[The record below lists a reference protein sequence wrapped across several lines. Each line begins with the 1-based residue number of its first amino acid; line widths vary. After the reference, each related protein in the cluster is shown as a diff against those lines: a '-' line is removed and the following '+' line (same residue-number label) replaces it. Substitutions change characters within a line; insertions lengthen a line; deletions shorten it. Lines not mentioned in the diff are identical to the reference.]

1 MLEGLQERLARVTK
15 TLRGEGHLTEF
26 HIDAAL
32 REIRLALLE
41 ADVSVEEEV
50 LSSVTPAQMVTKIVH
65 EELVTLLGGE
75 TTELDFKG
83 RPSVI
88 MLVGL
93 QGSGK
98 TTTAAKMARWIKDRK
113 GLFPLLVPADTSRPA
128 AREQLL
134 VLGEKAKIPTV
145 DTRDMDDPEAIARQA
160 LREAS
165 IKGYQVLIFDTAGRL
180 HIDEE
185 LMDQLLRLKEILK
198 PRQIL
203 FVADAMTGQDA
214 VRSAR
219 AFHERLEISGV
230 ILTKLDG
237 DARGGAALSVREV
250 VGKPIV
256 FAGIGEQIENLEQFH
271 PDRMAGRILGM
282 GDVLTL
288 VEKAQDV
295 VDEKKARRLEAKL
308 KKNKF
313 DLEDLRD
320 QLKSLKKM
328 GPLQSVMEMVPGM
341 NSMMPEG
348 GMGEGQERQL
358 RRMEACIDSMTPKER
373 RHPQLLNGSRKKRVA
388 KGSGTSVEEINRL
401 LRQFGQMRKLM
412 KRLGKA
418 DPRALK
424 ENVDDQIATRGC
436 EAQPRLP
443 YRGVGFAQGHPGRLP
458 GPGGILQPPFGAA
471 GNQARPRK
479 GGEMAGPGCRCV

>member
-1 MLEGLQERLARVTK
+1 MLEGLQDRLARVTK
-15 TLRGEGHLTEF
+15 TLRGEGHLTEY
-26 HIDAAL
+26 HIDTAL

-41 ADVSVEEEV
+41 ADVSVEVVSGFIDRVRERALGKEV

-65 EELVTLLGGE
+65 EELVALLGGK
-75 TTELDFKG
+75 TTDLDFKG
-83 RPSVI
+83 RPAVI

-98 TTTAAKMARWIKDRK
+98 TTTAVKIARWIKDKK
-113 GLFPLLVPADTSRPA
+113 GLFPLMVPADTSRPA
-128 AREQLL
+128 AREQLM
-134 VLGEKAKIPTV
+134 VLGKQASIPTI
-145 DTRDMDDPEAIARQA
+145 DTRDMDDPEAIAQKA

-180 HIDEE
+180 HIDDG
-185 LMDQLLRLKEILK
+185 LMDQIARLKAILK
-198 PRQIL
+198 PKHIL

-219 AFHERLEISGV
+219 AFNERLEITGV
-230 ILTKLDG
+230 VLTKLDG

-250 VGKPIV
+250 VGRPIV
-256 FAGIGEQIENLEQFH
+256 LAGVGERIEDLEQFH

-288 VEKAQDV
+288 VEKAQDA
-295 VDEKKARRLEAKL
+295 VDEKKAARLEAKL

-341 NSMMPEG
+341 GKILPPG
-348 GMGEGQERQL
+348 GVGESQERQL
-358 RRMEACIDSMTPKER
+358 KRMEACIDSMTPKER

-401 LRQFGQMRKLM
+401 LRQYGQMRKLM

-424 ENVDDQIATRGC
+424 RQ
-436 EAQPRLP
+436 L
-443 YRGVGFAQGHPGRLP
+443 
-458 GPGGILQPPFGAA
+458 GIG
-471 GNQARPRK
+471 
-479 GGEMAGPGCRCV
+479 

>member
-15 TLRGEGHLTEF
+15 SLRGEGHLTEY
-26 HIDAAL
+26 HIETAL

-41 ADVSVEEEV
+41 ADVSVEVVTRFVERVRDRALGREV

-75 TTELDFKG
+75 TAEIDLKG
-83 RPSVI
+83 RPAVI

-98 TTTAAKMARWIKDRK
+98 TTTAAKMARWIREKK
-113 GLFPLLVPADTSRPA
+113 NLYPLLVPADTSRPA

-134 VLGEKAKIPTV
+134 VLGEKASIPTI
-145 DTRDMDDPEAIARQA
+145 DTRDMDDPEEIARRA

-165 IKGYQVLIFDTAGRL
+165 IKGYQVLVFDTAGRL

-185 LMDQLLRLKEILK
+185 LMGQLQRLKEILK
-198 PRQIL
+198 PRQVL

-219 AFHERLEISGV
+219 SFHERLEITGV

-250 VGKPIV
+250 VGKSIV
-256 FAGIGEQIENLEQFH
+256 FAGVGEQIDELEQFH

-288 VEKAQDV
+288 VEKAQDA

-320 QLKSLKKM
+320 QLRSLKKM
-328 GPLQSVMEMVPGM
+328 GPLQSVMEMMPGM
-341 NSMMPEG
+341 GSMMPSGGLDEG
-348 GMGEGQERQL
+348 HERQL
-358 RRMEACIDSMTPKER
+358 IRMAACIDSMTPKER
-373 RHPQLLNGSRKKRVA
+373 RHPQLLNGSRKKRIA

-401 LRQFGQMRKLM
+401 LRQYGQMRKLM

-418 DPRALK
+418 DSRALK
-424 ENVDDQIATRGC
+424 RQ
-436 EAQPRLP
+436 L
-443 YRGVGFAQGHPGRLP
+443 
-458 GPGGILQPPFGAA
+458 GIG
-471 GNQARPRK
+471 
-479 GGEMAGPGCRCV
+479 

>member
-1 MLEGLQERLARVTK
+1 MLEGLQDRLARVTK
-15 TLRGEGHLTEF
+15 TLRGEGHLTEY
-26 HIDAAL
+26 HIETAL
-32 REIRLALLE
+32 KEIRLALLE
-41 ADVSVEEEV
+41 ADVSIEVVSGFIERLRSRALGKEV
-50 LSSVTPAQMVTKIVH
+50 LNSVTPAQMVTKIVH

-75 TTELDFKG
+75 TTELDLKG
-83 RPSVI
+83 RPAVV

-98 TTTAAKMARWIKDRK
+98 TTTAAKLARWVKDRK
-113 GLFPLLVPADTSRPA
+113 NLFPLLVPADTSRPA

-134 VLGEKAKIPTV
+134 VLGEKASVPVI
-145 DTRDMDDPEAIARQA
+145 DTRDMDDPESIAKRA

-165 IKGYQVLIFDTAGRL
+165 IKGHQVLIFDTAGRL
-180 HIDEE
+180 HIDED
-185 LMDQLLRLKEILK
+185 LMGQLQRLKEILK
-198 PRQIL
+198 PKQIL

-219 AFHERLEISGV
+219 AFHERLEITGV

-288 VEKAQDV
+288 VEKAQDA

-308 KKNKF
+308 RKNKF

-341 NSMMPEG
+341 GKMMPDG
-348 GMGEGQERQL
+348 GIGEGQERQL
-358 RRMEACIDSMTPKER
+358 MRMEACIDSMTPKER
-373 RHPQLLNGSRKKRVA
+373 RHPQVLNGSRKKRIA
-388 KGSGTSVEEINRL
+388 RGSGTSVEEINRL
-401 LRQFGQMRKLM
+401 LRQYGQMRKLM

-424 ENVDDQIATRGC
+424 RQ
-436 EAQPRLP
+436 L
-443 YRGVGFAQGHPGRLP
+443 
-458 GPGGILQPPFGAA
+458 GIG
-471 GNQARPRK
+471 
-479 GGEMAGPGCRCV
+479 

>member
-26 HIDAAL
+26 HIDTAL

-41 ADVSVEEEV
+41 ADVSVEVVSGFIERVRERAVGKEV

-65 EELVTLLGGE
+65 EELVSLLGGE
-75 TTELDFKG
+75 TTDLNFKG
-83 RPSVI
+83 RPAVI

-98 TTTAAKMARWIKDRK
+98 TTTAAKIARWIKERK

-134 VLGEKAKIPTV
+134 ILGEKASIPTV
-145 DTRDMDDPEAIARQA
+145 DTRDMDDPEAIAKRA
-160 LREAS
+160 LREAA

-180 HIDEE
+180 HVDDD
-185 LMDQLLRLKEILK
+185 LMDQIERLKKILK
-198 PRQIL
+198 PKHIL

-219 AFHERLEISGV
+219 AFNERLEITGV
-230 ILTKLDG
+230 VLTKLDG

-250 VGKPIV
+250 VGRPIV
-256 FAGIGEQIENLEQFH
+256 LAGVGEQISDLEQFH

-288 VEKAQDV
+288 VEKAQDA

-308 KKNKF
+308 RKNKF

-341 NSMMPEG
+341 GKVLPAG
-348 GMGEGQERQL
+348 GVGEGQEREL
-358 RRMEACIDSMTPKER
+358 RRMEACIDSMTPQER
-373 RHPQLLNGSRKKRVA
+373 RHPQLLNGSRKKRIA

-401 LRQFGQMRKLM
+401 LRQYGQMRKLM

-424 ENVDDQIATRGC
+424 RQ
-436 EAQPRLP
+436 L
-443 YRGVGFAQGHPGRLP
+443 
-458 GPGGILQPPFGAA
+458 GIG
-471 GNQARPRK
+471 
-479 GGEMAGPGCRCV
+479 

>member
-1 MLEGLQERLARVTK
+1 MLEGLQDRLARVTK
-15 TLRGEGHLTEF
+15 TLRGEGHLTEY
-26 HIDAAL
+26 HIETAL
-32 REIRLALLE
+32 KEIRLALFE
-41 ADVSVEEEV
+41 ADVSVEVVSSFIDRVRSRALEKEV
-50 LSSVTPAQMVTKIVH
+50 LSSVTPAQMVTKIVYD
-65 EELVTLLGGE
+65 ELVTLLGGE
-75 TTELDFKG
+75 TTELDLKG
-83 RPSVI
+83 RPAVV

-113 GLFPLLVPADTSRPA
+113 NLFPLLVPADTSRPA

-134 VLGEKAKIPTV
+134 VLGEKASVPVI
-145 DTRDMDDPEAIARQA
+145 DTRDMDDPEAIAHRA

-165 IKGYQVLIFDTAGRL
+165 IKGHQVLIFDTAGRL
-180 HIDEE
+180 HIDDE
-185 LMDQLLRLKEILK
+185 LMDQLQRLKEILK
-198 PRQIL
+198 PQQIL

-219 AFHERLEISGV
+219 AYHERLDITGV

-256 FAGIGEQIENLEQFH
+256 LAGIGEQIDQLEQFH

-308 KKNKF
+308 RKNKF

-341 NSMMPEG
+341 GKMMPDG
-348 GMGEGQERQL
+348 GVGEGQERQL

-388 KGSGTSVEEINRL
+388 RGSGTSVEEINRL
-401 LRQFGQMRKLM
+401 LRQYGQMRKLM

-424 ENVDDQIATRGC
+424 RQ
-436 EAQPRLP
+436 L
-443 YRGVGFAQGHPGRLP
+443 
-458 GPGGILQPPFGAA
+458 GIG
-471 GNQARPRK
+471 
-479 GGEMAGPGCRCV
+479 

>member
-1 MLEGLQERLARVTK
+1 MLEGLQDRLARVTK
-15 TLRGEGHLTEF
+15 TLRGEGHLTEY
-26 HIDAAL
+26 HIETAL
-32 REIRLALLE
+32 KEIRLALLE
-41 ADVSVEEEV
+41 ADVSVEVVSGFVDRVRSRALDKEV

-65 EELVTLLGGE
+65 DELVTLLGGE
-75 TTELDFKG
+75 TTELDLKG
-83 RPSVI
+83 RPAVV

-113 GLFPLLVPADTSRPA
+113 NLFPLLVPADTSRPA

-134 VLGEKAKIPTV
+134 VLGEQASIPVV
-145 DTRDMDDPEAIARQA
+145 DTRDMDDPEAIAHRA

-165 IKGYQVLIFDTAGRL
+165 IKGHQVLIFDTAGRL
-180 HIDEE
+180 HIDDE
-185 LMDQLLRLKEILK
+185 LMDQLQRLKEILK
-198 PRQIL
+198 PQQIL

-214 VRSAR
+214 VLSAR
-219 AFHERLEISGV
+219 AYHERLDITGV

-256 FAGIGEQIENLEQFH
+256 FAGIGEQIDQLEQFH
-271 PDRMAGRILGM
+271 PDRMASRILGM

-288 VEKAQDV
+288 VEKAQDA

-308 KKNKF
+308 RKNKF

-328 GPLQSVMEMVPGM
+328 GPLQSVMDMVPGM
-341 NSMMPEG
+341 NKMMPDG
-348 GMGEGQERQL
+348 GAGEGQERQL
-358 RRMEACIDSMTPKER
+358 KRMEACIDSMTPKER
-373 RHPQLLNGSRKKRVA
+373 RHPQVLNGSRKKRIA
-388 KGSGTSVEEINRL
+388 RGSGTSVEEINRL
-401 LRQFGQMRKLM
+401 LRQYGQMRKLM

-418 DPRALK
+418 DSRTLK
-424 ENVDDQIATRGC
+424 RQ
-436 EAQPRLP
+436 L
-443 YRGVGFAQGHPGRLP
+443 
-458 GPGGILQPPFGAA
+458 GIG
-471 GNQARPRK
+471 
-479 GGEMAGPGCRCV
+479 

>member
-1 MLEGLQERLARVTK
+1 MLETLQERLARVTK
-15 TLRGEGHLTEF
+15 TLRGEGHLTEY
-26 HIDAAL
+26 HVETAL
-32 REIRLALLE
+32 KEIRLALLE
-41 ADVSVEEEV
+41 ADVSVEVVTRFIDRVRERALGREV
-50 LSSVTPAQMVTKIVH
+50 LNSVTPAQMVTKVVYD
-65 EELVTLLGGE
+65 ELVNLLGG
-75 TTELDFKG
+75 TATELDFKG
-83 RPSVI
+83 RPAVV

-98 TTTAAKMARWIKDRK
+98 TTTAAKLARWIKGSK

-134 VLGEKAKIPTV
+134 VLGEEAKIPTV
-145 DTRDMDDPEAIARQA
+145 DTRDMDDPEAIANRA

-165 IKGYQVLIFDTAGRL
+165 IKGYQVLLFDTAGRL
-180 HIDEE
+180 HVDDE
-185 LMDQLLRLKEILK
+185 LMDQIRRLKEILK
-198 PRQIL
+198 PKHIL
-203 FVADAMTGQDA
+203 FVADSMTGQDA

-219 AFHERLEISGV
+219 AFHEVLDITGV

-250 VGKPIV
+250 VGRPIV
-256 FAGIGEQIENLEQFH
+256 FAGVGERLENLEQFH

-282 GDVLTL
+282 GDVATL
-288 VEKAQDV
+288 VEKAQDAI
-295 VDEKKARRLEAKL
+295 DEKKARRLEAKL

-328 GPLQSVMEMVPGM
+328 GPLQQVMELVPGM
-341 NSMMPEG
+341 GNMMPG
-348 GMGEGQERQL
+348 GATDVQEHQL
-358 RRMEACIDSMTPKER
+358 KRMEACIDSMTPKER
-373 RHPQLLNGSRKKRVA
+373 RHPQVLNASRKRRVS

-418 DPRALK
+418 DARTLK
-424 ENVDDQIATRGC
+424 RQ
-436 EAQPRLP
+436 L
-443 YRGVGFAQGHPGRLP
+443 
-458 GPGGILQPPFGAA
+458 GI
-471 GNQARPRK
+471 R
-479 GGEMAGPGCRCV
+479 

>member
-26 HIDAAL
+26 HIETAL

-41 ADVSVEEEV
+41 ADVSVEVVSGFIERVRTRALGKEV

-83 RPSVI
+83 SPSVI

-98 TTTAAKMARWIKDRK
+98 TTTAAKVARWIKDRK

-134 VLGEKAKIPTV
+134 VLGEKASIPTV
-145 DTRDMDDPEAIARQA
+145 DTREMDDPEAIASRA

-180 HIDEE
+180 HIDDE
-185 LMDQLLRLKEILK
+185 LMAQLQRLKEILK

-219 AFHERLEISGV
+219 AFHERLEITGV

-256 FAGIGEQIENLEQFH
+256 YAGIGEQIENLEKPIVYAGIGEQIENLEQFH
-271 PDRMAGRILGM
+271 PDRMAGRILG
-282 GDVLTL
+282 
-288 VEKAQDV
+288 K
-295 VDEKKARRLEAKL
+295 RRRA
-308 KKNKF
+308 
-313 DLEDLRD
+313 
-320 QLKSLKKM
+320 
-328 GPLQSVMEMVPGM
+328 
-341 NSMMPEG
+341 
-348 GMGEGQERQL
+348 
-358 RRMEACIDSMTPKER
+358 
-373 RHPQLLNGSRKKRVA
+373 GSRPSSRRTNSISRISAISCGASRKWDRC
-388 KGSGTSVEEINRL
+388 NRL
-401 LRQFGQMRKLM
+401 WKWC
-412 KRLGKA
+412 
-418 DPRALK
+418 RAW
-424 ENVDDQIATRGC
+424 
-436 EAQPRLP
+436 
-443 YRGVGFAQGHPGRLP
+443 
-458 GPGGILQPPFGAA
+458 GI
-471 GNQARPRK
+471 
-479 GGEMAGPGCRCV
+479 

>member
-1 MLEGLQERLARVTK
+1 MLESLQERLARIQK

-32 REIRLALLE
+32 REIRLALLA
-41 ADVSVEEEV
+41 ADVSVEVVGGFVSRVRDRATGREV
-50 LSSVTPAQMVTKIVH
+50 LGSVTPAQMVTKVVYD
-65 EELVTLLGGE
+65 ELVQLLGG
-75 TTELDFKG
+75 TTAELDLKG
-83 RPSVI
+83 RPAVV

-98 TTTAAKMARWIKDRK
+98 TTTAAKMALWIKQKK

-134 VLGEKAKIPTV
+134 VLGQKAGIPTV
-145 DTRDMDDPEAIARQA
+145 DTRDMDDPEAIAQRG
-160 LREAS
+160 LREAR
-165 IKGYQVLIFDTAGRL
+165 IKGYQVLLFDTAGRL
-180 HIDEE
+180 HVDDD
-185 LMDQLLRLKEILK
+185 LMDEVHRLKEILK
-198 PRQIL
+198 PKHIL

-219 AFHERLEISGV
+219 AFHERLDITGV
-230 ILTKLDG
+230 VLTKLDG

-250 VGKPIV
+250 VGRPIL
-256 FAGIGEQIENLEQFH
+256 FAGIGENLDGLEQFH

-288 VEKAQDV
+288 VEKAQDA
-295 VDEKKARRLEAKL
+295 VDERKARHLEAKL

-320 QLKSLKKM
+320 QLGSLKKM
-328 GPLQSVMEMVPGM
+328 GPLQQVMDMVPGM
-341 NSMMPEG
+341 GKMMPKG
-348 GMGEGQERQL
+348 GVGEEQERQL
-358 RRMEACIDSMTPKER
+358 RRMSACIDSMTPQER
-373 RHPQLLNGSRKKRVA
+373 RHPQILNGSRKKRIA
-388 KGSGTSVEEINRL
+388 RGSGTSVEEINRL
-401 LRQFGQMRKLM
+401 LRQYGQMRKLM

-424 ENVDDQIATRGC
+424 RQ
-436 EAQPRLP
+436 L
-443 YRGVGFAQGHPGRLP
+443 
-458 GPGGILQPPFGAA
+458 GIG
-471 GNQARPRK
+471 
-479 GGEMAGPGCRCV
+479 

>member
-1 MLEGLQERLARVTK
+1 MLEGLQDRLARVTK
-15 TLRGEGHLTEF
+15 TLRGEGHLTEY
-26 HIDAAL
+26 HIETAL
-32 REIRLALLE
+32 KEIRLALLE
-41 ADVSVEEEV
+41 ADVSVEVVSGFIDRVRSRALDKEV

-65 EELVTLLGGE
+65 DELVTLLGGE
-75 TTELDFKG
+75 TTELDLKG
-83 RPSVI
+83 RPAVI

-113 GLFPLLVPADTSRPA
+113 NLFPLLVPADTSRPA

-134 VLGEKAKIPTV
+134 VLGEKASVPVV
-145 DTRDMDDPEAIARQA
+145 DTRDMDDPEAIAHRA

-165 IKGYQVLIFDTAGRL
+165 IKGHQVLIFDTAGRL

-185 LMDQLLRLKEILK
+185 LMDQLQRLKEILK
-198 PRQIL
+198 PKHIL

-219 AFHERLEISGV
+219 AYHERLDITGV

-256 FAGIGEQIENLEQFH
+256 LAGIGERLEDLEQFH

-288 VEKAQDV
+288 VEKAQDA

-308 KKNKF
+308 RKNKF

-341 NSMMPEG
+341 GKMMPDG
-348 GMGEGQERQL
+348 GVGEGQERQL
-358 RRMEACIDSMTPKER
+358 LRMGACIDSMTPKER
-373 RHPQLLNGSRKKRVA
+373 RHPQLLNGSRKKRIA
-388 KGSGTSVEEINRL
+388 RGSGTSVEEINRL

-424 ENVDDQIATRGC
+424 RQ
-436 EAQPRLP
+436 L
-443 YRGVGFAQGHPGRLP
+443 
-458 GPGGILQPPFGAA
+458 GIG
-471 GNQARPRK
+471 
-479 GGEMAGPGCRCV
+479 

>member
-1 MLEGLQERLARVTK
+1 MLEGLQDRLARVTK
-15 TLRGEGHLTEF
+15 TLRGEGHLTEY
-26 HIDAAL
+26 HIENAL

-41 ADVSVEEEV
+41 ADVSIDVVSGFIERVRVRALGKEV

-65 EELVTLLGGE
+65 EELVSLLGGE
-75 TTELDFKG
+75 TTELSLKG
-83 RPSVI
+83 RPAVI

-98 TTTAAKMARWIKDRK
+98 TTTAAKIARWIKDRK
-113 GLFPLLVPADTSRPA
+113 NLFPLLVPADTSRPA

-134 VLGEKAKIPTV
+134 VLGEKASIPTV
-145 DTRDMDDPEAIARQA
+145 DTRDMDDPEAIASRA

-180 HIDEE
+180 HVDDE
-185 LMDQLLRLKEILK
+185 LMEQLQRLKEILK
-198 PRQIL
+198 PKQIL

-230 ILTKLDG
+230 VLTKLDG

-256 FAGIGEQIENLEQFH
+256 LAGIGEQIEDLEQFH

-288 VEKAQDV
+288 VEKAQDA

-320 QLKSLKKM
+320 QLRSLKKM

-341 NSMMPEG
+341 GKMLPDG
-348 GMGEGQERQL
+348 GVGEGQERQL
-358 RRMEACIDSMTPKER
+358 NRMGACIDSMTPKER
-373 RHPQLLNGSRKKRVA
+373 RHPQLLNGSRKKRIA
-388 KGSGTSVEEINRL
+388 RGSGTSVEEINRL
-401 LRQFGQMRKLM
+401 LRQYGQMRKLM

-418 DPRALK
+418 DPRTLK
-424 ENVDDQIATRGC
+424 RQ
-436 EAQPRLP
+436 L
-443 YRGVGFAQGHPGRLP
+443 
-458 GPGGILQPPFGAA
+458 GIG
-471 GNQARPRK
+471 
-479 GGEMAGPGCRCV
+479 

>member
-1 MLEGLQERLARVTK
+1 MLEGLQDRLGRVMK

-26 HIDAAL
+26 HVDTAL

-41 ADVSVEEEV
+41 ADVNVEVVRDFTERVRERALGREV
-50 LSSVTPAQMVTKIVH
+50 LTSVTPAQMVAKIVH
-65 EELVTLLGGE
+65 EELVRILGGE
-75 TTELDFKG
+75 TTELSFKG
-83 RPSVI
+83 RPAVV

-98 TTTAAKMARWIKDRK
+98 TTTAAKMAKWIRDRK

-134 VLGEKAKIPTV
+134 VLGRQANIPVV
-145 DTRDMDDPEAIARQA
+145 DTRDMDDPEAIAKRG

-165 IKGYQVLIFDTAGRL
+165 IKGYQVLLFDTAGRL
-180 HIDEE
+180 HVDEE
-185 LMDQLLRLKEILK
+185 LMEQLLRLKEILK
-198 PRQIL
+198 PQHIL
-203 FVADAMTGQDA
+203 FVADSMTGQDA

-219 AFHERLEISGV
+219 AFHERLDVSGV

-237 DARGGAALSVREV
+237 DARGGAALSVRQV
-250 VGKPIV
+250 VGRPIV
-256 FAGIGEQIENLEQFH
+256 FAGVGERIEALEQFH

-288 VEKAQDV
+288 VEKAQEV
-295 VDEKKARRLEAKL
+295 VDEKKARRLEARL

-320 QLKSLKKM
+320 QLRSVRKM
-328 GPLQSVMEMVPGM
+328 GPLQQVMEMIPGMSKAVPG
-341 NSMMPEG
+341 G
-348 GMGEGQERQL
+348 GMMEGQEKQL
-358 RRMEACIDSMTPKER
+358 RRMEAIICSMTPRER
-373 RHPQLLNGSRKKRVA
+373 RHPQILNGSRKKRIA
-388 KGSGTSVEEINRL
+388 RGSGTSVEEVNRL

-418 DPRALK
+418 DPRSLK
-424 ENVDDQIATRGC
+424 RQ
-436 EAQPRLP
+436 L
-443 YRGVGFAQGHPGRLP
+443 
-458 GPGGILQPPFGAA
+458 GI
-471 GNQARPRK
+471 R
-479 GGEMAGPGCRCV
+479 

>member
-1 MLEGLQERLARVTK
+1 MLETLQDRLSRVMK

-26 HIDAAL
+26 HVDSAL
-32 REIRLALLE
+32 KEIRLALLG
-41 ADVSVEEEV
+41 ADVSVEVVTRFVDRVRERALGKEV

-65 EELVTLLGGE
+65 EELVQLLGGDTAQLE
-75 TTELDFKG
+75 FKG
-83 RPSVI
+83 RPAVV

-98 TTTAAKMARWIKDRK
+98 TTNAAKIARWIKSSK

-134 VLGEKAKIPTV
+134 ILGEQASIPTV
-145 DTRDMDDPEAIARQA
+145 DTRDMEDPEEIARRA

-165 IKGYQVLIFDTAGRL
+165 IKGYQVLVFDTAGRL
-180 HIDEE
+180 HVDDE
-185 LMDQLLRLKEILK
+185 LMEQLQRLKEVLK
-198 PRQIL
+198 PKHIL

-219 AFHERLEISGV
+219 AFHERLDITGV

-250 VGKPIV
+250 VGRPIV
-256 FAGIGEQIENLEQFH
+256 FAGVGERLDDLEQFH

-288 VEKAQDV
+288 VEKAQDA
-295 VDEKKARRLEAKL
+295 VDERKARRLEAKL

-320 QLKSLKKM
+320 QLASLSKM
-328 GPLQSVMEMVPGM
+328 GPIQQVMELMPGVG
-341 NSMMPEG
+341 NAIPNG
-348 GMGEGQERQL
+348 GIGEDQERQL
-358 RRMEACIDSMTPKER
+358 VKMRACIDSMTPRER
-373 RHPQLLNGSRKKRVA
+373 RHPQLLNASRKRRVA

-401 LRQFGQMRKLM
+401 LRQYGQMRKLM
-412 KRLGKA
+412 KRLGKTDA
-418 DPRALK
+418 RTLK
-424 ENVDDQIATRGC
+424 RQ
-436 EAQPRLP
+436 L
-443 YRGVGFAQGHPGRLP
+443 
-458 GPGGILQPPFGAA
+458 GI
-471 GNQARPRK
+471 R
-479 GGEMAGPGCRCV
+479 

>member
-1 MLEGLQERLARVTK
+1 MLEGLQDRLARVTK
-15 TLRGEGHLTEF
+15 TLRGEGHLTEY
-26 HIDAAL
+26 HIETAL
-32 REIRLALLE
+32 KEIRLALLE
-41 ADVSVEEEV
+41 ADVSVEVVSSFVDRVRSRALDKEV

-75 TTELDFKG
+75 TTELDLKG
-83 RPSVI
+83 RPAVV

-98 TTTAAKMARWIKDRK
+98 TTTAAKMARWIKDQK
-113 GLFPLLVPADTSRPA
+113 NLFPLLVPADTSRPA

-134 VLGEKAKIPTV
+134 ILGEKASVPVV
-145 DTRDMDDPEAIARQA
+145 DTRDMDDPESIAKRA

-165 IKGYQVLIFDTAGRL
+165 IKGHQVLIFDTAGRL

-185 LMDQLLRLKEILK
+185 LMDQLQRLKEILK
-198 PRQIL
+198 PKQIL

-219 AFHERLEISGV
+219 AYHERLDITGV

-256 FAGIGEQIENLEQFH
+256 LAGIGERLEDLEQFH

-288 VEKAQDV
+288 VEKAQDA

-308 KKNKF
+308 RKNKF

-341 NSMMPEG
+341 GKMMPDG
-348 GMGEGQERQL
+348 GVGEGQERQL
-358 RRMEACIDSMTPKER
+358 VRMEACIDSMTPKER
-373 RHPQLLNGSRKKRVA
+373 RHPQVLNGSRKKRIA
-388 KGSGTSVEEINRL
+388 RGSGTSVEEINRL

-424 ENVDDQIATRGC
+424 RQLG
-436 EAQPRLP
+436 L
-443 YRGVGFAQGHPGRLP
+443 G
-458 GPGGILQPPFGAA
+458 
-471 GNQARPRK
+471 
-479 GGEMAGPGCRCV
+479 

>member
-1 MLEGLQERLARVTK
+1 MLEGLQDRLARVTK
-15 TLRGEGHLTEF
+15 TLRGEGHLTEY
-26 HIDAAL
+26 HIETAL
-32 REIRLALLE
+32 REIRVALLE
-41 ADVSVEEEV
+41 ADVSIEVVSGFVDRVRTRALGKEV

-65 EELVTLLGGE
+65 EELVVLLGGE
-75 TTELDFKG
+75 ATELDLKG
-83 RPSVI
+83 RPAVV

-98 TTTAAKMARWIKDRK
+98 TTTAAKMARWVKDRK

-134 VLGEKAKIPTV
+134 VLGEQASIPTI
-145 DTRDMDDPEAIARQA
+145 DTRDLEDPEAIARRA

-180 HIDEE
+180 HIDDE
-185 LMDQLLRLKEILK
+185 LMAQLERLKEILK
-198 PRQIL
+198 PKQIL

-219 AFHERLEISGV
+219 AFHERLQISGV

-256 FAGIGEQIENLEQFH
+256 FAGVGERVENLEQFH

-288 VEKAQDV
+288 VEKAQEA

-320 QLKSLKKM
+320 QLRSLKKM
-328 GPLQSVMEMVPGM
+328 GPLQQVMDLVPGM
-341 NSMMPEG
+341 GKMTPDG
-348 GMGEGQERQL
+348 GMGEAQENQL
-358 RRMEACIDSMTPKER
+358 RRMEACIDSMTPRER

-401 LRQFGQMRKLM
+401 LRQYGQMRKLM

-418 DPRALK
+418 DSRTLK
-424 ENVDDQIATRGC
+424 RQ
-436 EAQPRLP
+436 L
-443 YRGVGFAQGHPGRLP
+443 
-458 GPGGILQPPFGAA
+458 GIG
-471 GNQARPRK
+471 
-479 GGEMAGPGCRCV
+479 

>member
-1 MLEGLQERLARVTK
+1 MLEGLQDRLARVTK
-15 TLRGEGHLTEF
+15 TLRGEGHLTEY
-26 HIDAAL
+26 HIETAL
-32 REIRLALLE
+32 KEIRLALFE
-41 ADVSVEEEV
+41 ADVSVEVVSSFIDRVRSRALEKEV
-50 LSSVTPAQMVTKIVH
+50 LSSVTPAQMVTKIVYD
-65 EELVTLLGGE
+65 ELVTLLGGE
-75 TTELDFKG
+75 TTELDLKG
-83 RPSVI
+83 RPAVV

-113 GLFPLLVPADTSRPA
+113 NLFPLLVPADTSRPA

-134 VLGEKAKIPTV
+134 VLGEKASVPVI
-145 DTRDMDDPEAIARQA
+145 DTRDMDDPEAIAHRA

-165 IKGYQVLIFDTAGRL
+165 IKGHQVLIFDTAGRL
-180 HIDEE
+180 HIDDE
-185 LMDQLLRLKEILK
+185 LMDQLQRLKEILK
-198 PRQIL
+198 PQQIL

-219 AFHERLEISGV
+219 AYHERLDITGV

-256 FAGIGEQIENLEQFH
+256 LAGIGEQIEDLEQFH

-295 VDEKKARRLEAKL
+295 VDEKQARRLEAKL
-308 KKNKF
+308 RKNKF

-341 NSMMPEG
+341 GKMMPDG
-348 GMGEGQERQL
+348 GVGEGQERQL

-373 RHPQLLNGSRKKRVA
+373 RHPQVLNGSRKKRVA
-388 KGSGTSVEEINRL
+388 RGSGTSVEEINRL
-401 LRQFGQMRKLM
+401 LRQYGQMRKLM

-424 ENVDDQIATRGC
+424 RQ
-436 EAQPRLP
+436 L
-443 YRGVGFAQGHPGRLP
+443 
-458 GPGGILQPPFGAA
+458 GIG
-471 GNQARPRK
+471 
-479 GGEMAGPGCRCV
+479 

>member
-1 MLEGLQERLARVTK
+1 M
-15 TLRGEGHLTEF
+15 
-26 HIDAAL
+26 
-32 REIRLALLE
+32 
-41 ADVSVEEEV
+41 
-50 LSSVTPAQMVTKIVH
+50 
-65 EELVTLLGGE
+65 
-75 TTELDFKG
+75 
-83 RPSVI
+83 
-88 MLVGL
+88 
-93 QGSGK
+93 
-98 TTTAAKMARWIKDRK
+98 
-113 GLFPLLVPADTSRPA
+113 
-128 AREQLL
+128 
-134 VLGEKAKIPTV
+134 LGEKAKIPTV

-185 LMDQLLRLKEILK
+185 LMDQLLRLKEILN
-198 PRQIL
+198 PGQIL
-203 FVADAMTGQDA
+203 FVADSMTGQDA

-219 AFHERLEISGV
+219 AFHEQLEITGV

-256 FAGIGEQIENLEQFH
+256 YAGIGEQIENLEQFH

-288 VEKAQDV
+288 VEKAQDA

-373 RHPQLLNGSRKKRVA
+373 RHPQLLNGSRKKRIA

-401 LRQFGQMRKLM
+401 LRQYGQMRKLM

-424 ENVDDQIATRGC
+424 RQLG
-436 EAQPRLP
+436 L
-443 YRGVGFAQGHPGRLP
+443 G
-458 GPGGILQPPFGAA
+458 
-471 GNQARPRK
+471 
-479 GGEMAGPGCRCV
+479 